1 LFELILFCI
10 LGCCYGLILGL
21 LPGISNSIGM
31 VIAYPFLLHVDPLNT
46 IVFYIGMTTC
56 VQYFGGASASLL
68 GIPTETSCLP
78 SVREGFALT
87 SNGKVSEALS
97 VGALS
102 SFAGSI
108 FAAILATSIFYI
120 GNNYSLLFNFKL
132 QFAIIVLTC
141 AITVISSNNIL
152 ISSVLLVCGYFLG
165 MVGVNSITRQ
175 PFLTFDNP
183 YLVSGIPEITV
194 LVFLYSLPQLLR
206 LKTNKLQ
213 FHLIESIKLKFLFPL
228 WSTLRGSLVGFICGF
243 IPMLGIIISSNLS
256 YSLER
261 WLNRKTY
268 DSNGDVRGLC
278 ASDSGH
284 NSGLV
289 ASFIPLFCFAIPI
302 TASEY
307 VLYDITTNRGMVYNL
322 EWLLEY
328 YWILFVFFLL
338 ANIIGII
345 TAWPFAIK
353 LTKLIV
359 KNINYFKLIGI
370 TLLLGSVIQISY
382 TTNQLLFYSILGAVF
397 FPIGFVLRKLDL
409 LPLVLGFLLAQQFD
423 SVSRI
428 VYNLYIGG

>member
-1 LFELILFCI
+1 LFELILFCLI
-10 LGCCYGLILGL
+10 GCGYGLLLGL

-31 VIAYPFLLHVDPLNT
+31 VIAYPFLLHVDPINT

-87 SNGKVSEALS
+87 TNGKVSEALS

-102 SFAGSI
+102 SFSGSI
-108 FAAILATSIFYI
+108 IAAIFATSIFYI
-120 GNNYSLLFNFKL
+120 SNNYALLFNFKL
-132 QFAIIVLTC
+132 QLVILLLTC
-141 AITVISSNNIL
+141 AITVVSSGKIL
-152 ISSVLLVCGYFLG
+152 VSSILLVCGYVLG
-165 MVGVNSITRQ
+165 MVGINSITRQ

-194 LVFLYSLPQLLR
+194 LVFLYSLPQLLT
-206 LKTNKLQ
+206 LKTNKLE
-213 FHLIESIKLKFLFPL
+213 FHLLESIKLKFLFPL
-228 WSTLRGSLVGFICGF
+228 WSTLRGSVIGFVCGF

-261 WLNRKTY
+261 WINRKTY
-268 DSNGDVRGLC
+268 DNNGDVRGLC

-307 VLYDITTNRGMVYNL
+307 VLYDITTNRGMVYNMT
-322 EWLLEY
+322 WLLEN
-328 YWILFVFFLL
+328 YWLLFVFFIF
-338 ANIIGII
+338 ANIIGILI
-345 TAWPFAIK
+345 AWPFAIK
-353 LTKLIV
+353 LTKIIV
-359 KNINYFKLIGI
+359 SNLNYFKLTGI
-370 TLLLGSVIQISY
+370 ILLLGSVIQIGY

>member
-1 LFELILFCI
+1 LLELILFCI
-10 LGCCYGLILGL
+10 LGCGYGIVLGL

-31 VIAYPFLLHVDPLNT
+31 VIAYPFLLYIDPINT
-46 IVFYIGMTTC
+46 IGFYIGMTTC

-97 VGALS
+97 SGALS
-102 SFAGSI
+102 SFGGSI
-108 FAAILATSIFYI
+108 IAVTLATSIFYI

-132 QFAIIVLTC
+132 QLSILFLTC
-141 AITVISSNNIL
+141 AITVISSGKIVVST
-152 ISSVLLVCGYFLG
+152 ILLVCGYIIG
-165 MVGVNSITRQ
+165 MIGVNSITRQ
-175 PFLTFDNP
+175 PFLTFNNP

-194 LVFLYSLPQLLR
+194 LVFLYSLPQLLT
-206 LKTNKLQ
+206 LKTNTLQ
-213 FHLIESIKLKFLFPL
+213 FAAIKNIKLKFIIPL
-228 WSTLRGSLVGFICGF
+228 WSTIRGSVIGFICGF

-256 YSLER
+256 YSIER
-261 WLNRKTY
+261 WVARKNYST
-268 DSNGDVRGLC
+268 SGDVRGLC

-322 EWLLEY
+322 NWLLEN
-328 YWILFVFFLL
+328 YWILFLFFIL

-359 KNINYFKLIGI
+359 NNMSYFKIIGI
-370 TLLLGSVIQISY
+370 VLLLTSVIQIGY
-382 TTNQLLFYSILGAVF
+382 NTNQLLFYSILGAIF
-397 FPIGFVLRKLDL
+397 FPIGYALRKLDL